1 VIKFS
6 RSSDQFFCQRYESNY
21 GKIPYLAMLKDS
33 SNTMLSYRREI
44 ALQGAL
50 VLAKSKRLELRDNIL
65 RTYVYL
71 QQL

>member
-1 VIKFS
+1 
-6 RSSDQFFCQRYESNY
+6 
-21 GKIPYLAMLKDS
+21 MLKDS